1 MEVVNAR
8 AALLS
13 NLEVLQLLQAQHAEQ
28 LAQAKA
34 AFAVK
39 KERDHNGAA
48 AEVPL
53 PTEQV
58 CENLRTVEFE
68 AIQYLSAP
76 FQPTG
81 RQSAEGTRAL
91 LGALRD
97 YDLTKGEKLQIVNLA
112 PTEPVELYVVVEELE
127 ERLLDNMDTVLQHV
141 RDSLSDAAS
150 ANGTLEPAPPPREAT
165 AAELRALAME
175 IDGGAAQDEEMWA
188 EDEDEADY
196 VPEGALEGDLD
207 VEED

>member
-48 AEVPL
+48 AEAPL

-81 RQSAEGTRAL
+81 RQSAEGTRTL

-141 RDSLSDAAS
+141 RDSLSETAG
-150 ANGTLEPAPPPREAT
+150 ANGSSLEPAPREPT

-188 EDEDEADY
+188 EDEEEDY

>member
-48 AEVPL
+48 AEAPL

-81 RQSAEGTRAL
+81 RQSAEGTRTL

-150 ANGTLEPAPPPREAT
+150 ANGTLEPAPPPREPT

-188 EDEDEADY
+188 EDEEEDY